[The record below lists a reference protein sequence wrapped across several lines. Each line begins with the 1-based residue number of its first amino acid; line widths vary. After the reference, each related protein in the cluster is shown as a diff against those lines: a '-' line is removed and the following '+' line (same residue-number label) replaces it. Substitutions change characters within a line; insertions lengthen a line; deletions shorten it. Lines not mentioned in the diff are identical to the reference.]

1 MQFVVTLFDTVFSI
15 YGKDELLFSS
25 NQIGI
30 GFMLCGTVMAV
41 LQPVFATYGEKL
53 LTTKQQIGA
62 GLFISGIS
70 MIAFP
75 FFNNE
80 FYVYVLIIT
89 FAAGGAMVTPN
100 LLSAVSL
107 LSKEHAGSNI
117 SLQTS
122 ANSIGQILGSVLGTW
137 LLAGGLYHPFIIAGT
152 IVLVAIG
159 FLFFLKNP
167 QRHKEGHPKTSLI
180 DN

>member
-1 MQFVVTLFDTVFSI
+1 MQFVVTLFETVFSI

-75 FFNNE
+75 FFNN
-80 FYVYVLIIT
+80 
-89 FAAGGAMVTPN
+89 
-100 LLSAVSL
+100 
-107 LSKEHAGSNI
+107 
-117 SLQTS
+117 
-122 ANSIGQILGSVLGTW
+122 
-137 LLAGGLYHPFIIAGT
+137 
-152 IVLVAIG
+152 
-159 FLFFLKNP
+159 
-167 QRHKEGHPKTSLI
+167 
-180 DN
+180 

>member
-1 MQFVVTLFDTVFSI
+1 M
-15 YGKDELLFSS
+15 
-25 NQIGI
+25 
-30 GFMLCGTVMAV
+30 
-41 LQPVFATYGEKL
+41 
-53 LTTKQQIGA
+53 
-62 GLFISGIS
+62 
-70 MIAFP
+70 
-75 FFNNE
+75 
-80 FYVYVLIIT
+80 LIIT

-122 ANSIGQILGSVLGTW
+122 ANSIGQILGTW

-167 QRHKEGHPKTSLI
+167 QRHKEGHPQTSLI
-180 DN
+180 DH